1 MQMLKSLVSVG
12 KIQDNVINI
21 VVFSAEDKKKNNKTK
36 LDIMLDPV

>member
-21 VVFSAEDKKKNNKTK
+21 VVFSAEDKKNNKTK